1 MAFFI
6 NRLII
11 DEVPKTVKYK
21 LNTLAAIDFFMA
33 VG

>member
-1 MAFFI
+1 MF
-6 NRLII
+6 LEPII
-11 DEVPKTVKYK
+11 DEARKTVKYK